1 MPLTRPPASSLTA
14 LLLALAA
21 LPALA
26 GSLAGSSAAGGSS
39 ASSAASSASE
49 SSKSSSNS
57 SSKDN
62 ATAEGPYRIIEVAA
76 VADRPG
82 IVRLRLQA
90 LADAGPDGEFL
101 LDLPRQTFDQSR
113 LAPGGTVTARQRPY
127 GLEFAQAD
135 SNKAFFLL
143 LSDDWAR
150 ELPSNP
156 VLL

>member
-1 MPLTRPPASSLTA
+1 MPLIRPSLA
-14 LLLALAA
+14 LVPLLLAASA
-21 LPALA
+21 LPAQA
-26 GSLAGSSAAGGSS
+26 GSLVGSSAAGGSS

-57 SSKDN
+57 SSADKP
-62 ATAEGPYRIIEVAA
+62 TAEGPYRIIDVAA
-76 VADRPG
+76 VPGRPDL
-82 IVRLRLQA
+82 VRLRLQA

-101 LDLPRQTFDQSR
+101 LDLPRPTFAHSR
-113 LAPGGTVTARQRPY
+113 LAPGETVTARRRPY
-127 GLEFAQAD
+127 GLEFADAG

-150 ELPSNP
+150 ELASNP